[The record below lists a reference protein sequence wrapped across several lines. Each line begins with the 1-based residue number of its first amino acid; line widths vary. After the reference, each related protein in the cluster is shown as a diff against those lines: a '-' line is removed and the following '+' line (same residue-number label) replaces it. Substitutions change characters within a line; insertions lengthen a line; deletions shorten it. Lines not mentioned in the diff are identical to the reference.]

1 MVIVPGIVL
10 AVVNLGVPTGCDP
23 AVMGEGYWKKWNPEV
38 QAEIESDIEKW
49 RKADGV
55 FAVPVASG
63 TEVAVEQDSPSGRVT
78 WCHVAGFNG
87 VFHPAD
93 AIVEGNTLIVSSPKV
108 LRPLHVRYA
117 WAKNPEGA
125 NLYNKEGLPAPAFR
139 W

>member
-1 MVIVPGIVL
+1 MKK
-10 AVVNLGVPTGCDP
+10 TEP
-23 AVMGEGYWKKWNPEV
+23 AFGARGRILWEKARNPEE
-38 QAEIESDIEKW
+38 QLQFLRIAP
-49 RKADGV
+49 DGGKLV
-55 FAVPVASG
+55 CHFTETGSGLVAK
-63 TEVAVEQDSPSGRVT
+63 DSPSGRVT
-78 WCHVAGFNG
+78 WCHVAGFDG

-125 NLYNKEGLPAPAFR
+125 NLYNKEGFPAPAFR